1 MVKIKK
7 IAWLIIISLSACV
20 FSQSDIDTAYSQ
32 APDPSAGVSSA
43 EPSDEYRPDGYY
55 EPYDFSFVKT
65 PQQQQQSQQQP
76 PPEYPQ
82 GGQQQPQNQT
92 TANTPQYTSPPA
104 YEPATPQAPS
114 YEPPPITVPEA
125 PDFTGANGTAPQ
137 AVTQPVVSTVDL
149 SVINPQNTAGTT
161 QAQTP
166 NTDPGQNPVKAV
178 PDKTQ
183 QTQTTQKQPAQAVKT
198 QNTPPAA
205 NDILKLFVKKQ
216 KALRYQL
223 KDAELSGTLDKIT
236 SGEMLMDANWNQILE
251 SVQKYYNEAIT
262 NTISAQITD
271 EEFER
276 INSVLYTYICGG
288 AFGAYDSAIM
298 KYKNNYF
305 AFFGPMEK
313 SLQNLNVKNDNSEE
327 RYKLLRLLGGDIIK
341 VVSNKLF
348 IFSLKPLSLCV
359 NDIMREVGNG
369 EYYKI
374 EVLFRVMTSA
384 DTPVRNLVRP
394 FFQLLKAK
402 VGDAC
407 NIEKNSII
415 RNNFSRAFEMLN
427 KIQ

>member
-1 MVKIKK
+1 MGKIKK
-7 IAWLIIISLSACV
+7 IAWLIITSLSTCV
-20 FSQSDIDTAYSQ
+20 FSQGAIGIAYSQ
-32 APDPSAGVSSA
+32 GPDQSAGVSSI

-65 PQQQQQSQQQP
+65 PIQQQQSQQQP
-76 PPEYPQ
+76 PPEYPA
-82 GGQQQPQNQT
+82 QQQQTQT
-92 TANTPQYTSPPA
+92 TPQQQYSSPPA
-104 YEPATPQAPS
+104 YEPATPQAPT

-125 PDFTGANGTAPQ
+125 PDFTGTSGAAPQ
-137 AVTQPVVSTVDL
+137 AATPPVVSTIDL
-149 SVINPQNTAGTT
+149 SVMNPQNTAGTGQSPAT
-161 QAQTP
+161 NQAPAPANAPNSKTP
-166 NTDPGQNPVKAV
+166 ATP
-178 PDKTQ
+178 TQ
-183 QTQTTQKQPAQAVKT
+183 QASNTRQP
-198 QNTPPAA
+198 NPSAA
-205 NDILKLFVKKQ
+205 TNDILKFFVKKQ

-223 KDAELSGTLDKIT
+223 KDPDFSGMLDKIA
-236 SGEMLMDANWNQILE
+236 SGDMLMDTNWNQILE
-251 SVQKYYNEAIT
+251 AVKKYYNEAIN
-262 NTISAQITD
+262 NTITAQITD

-288 AFGAYDSAIM
+288 AFGAHDSAIV
-298 KYKNNYF
+298 KYKNSYF
-305 AFFGPMEK
+305 AFFGPLEK

-402 VGDAC
+402 VGDAY
-407 NIEKNSII
+407 NSEKNSII
-415 RNNFSRAFEMLN
+415 KNNFSRAFEMLN

>member
-1 MVKIKK
+1 MGKIKK
-7 IAWLIIISLSACV
+7 IAWLIITSLSACV
-20 FSQSDIDTAYSQ
+20 FSQGAIDTAYSQ

-92 TANTPQYTSPPA
+92 TGSAPQYTSPPA
-104 YEPATPQAPS
+104 YEPATPQAPA

-137 AVTQPVVSTVDL
+137 AVTQPVVSTVDI
-149 SVINPQNTAGTT
+149 SAINQQNTAGTT
-161 QAQTP
+161 QTQ
-166 NTDPGQNPVKAV
+166 NTGTGQNPVKAE
-178 PDKTQ
+178 PDKTPTPQAVNGQ
-183 QTQTTQKQPAQAVKT
+183 QAPAVKT
-198 QNTPPAA
+198 QNPAPAA
-205 NDILKLFVKKQ
+205 NDVLKFFVKKQ

-223 KDAELSGTLDKIT
+223 KDPGLSGTLDKIA

-251 SVQKYYNEAIT
+251 AVSKYYNEAIT
-262 NTISAQITD
+262 NTISAPITD

-288 AFGAYDSAIM
+288 AFGAYDSAIV
-298 KYKNNYF
+298 KHKNSYF

-313 SLQNLNVKNDNSEE
+313 SLQNLSVKNDNSEE

-402 VGDAC
+402 VGDAYGT
-407 NIEKNSII
+407 EKNSII
-415 RNNFSRAFEMLN
+415 KNNFSRAFEMLS